1 MKASYYCLHPNH
13 LTSRTAI
20 AREQKQFIKIAFAV
34 HLSAVISA
42 ERYRSDSGALKS
54 AVLTLVY
61 FYIIMIV
68 HKCQQS
74 AKRKLLLNKNNLLEV
89 FPFTVVSGKTM
100 PFGNRWSRYKELEKK
115 VPQTYRVY
123 VEETFLPCDAGDA
136 RIFVNV

>member
-1 MKASYYCLHPNH
+1 MKISYLFNQPNY
-13 LTSRTAI
+13 LIPWTAI
-20 AREQKQFIKIAFAV
+20 GREQKQFIKIAFAV

-74 AKRKLLLNKNNLLEV
+74 AKK
-89 FPFTVVSGKTM
+89 S
-100 PFGNRWSRYKELEKK
+100 Y
-115 VPQTYRVY
+115 Y
-123 VEETFLPCDAGDA
+123 
-136 RIFVNV
+136 